1 MSIIDK
7 SRNMYPDSINI
18 LKSLERYISSTC
30 NITNLPARTLLT
42 FQTSCSFPKRTRSL
56 KKRTRA
62 FKNLTCCFFHNG
74 IYMPKRLTFPSNLSA
89 TPQTP
94 CLSAFRLKDMHC
106 EMFQPEN
113 ILQKNDS
120 PKIGRISARLKHSN
134 PS

>member
-1 MSIIDK
+1 
-7 SRNMYPDSINI
+7 
-18 LKSLERYISSTC
+18 
-30 NITNLPARTLLT
+30 
-42 FQTSCSFPKRTRSL
+42 
-56 KKRTRA
+56 
-62 FKNLTCCFFHNG
+62 
-74 IYMPKRLTFPSNLSA
+74 MPKRLTFPSNLSA

-106 EMFQPEN
+106 EIFQPEN